1 MDWFEIAWFASYITV
16 FLGLSIFG
24 IHRYTMVYL
33 FLKHS
38 KETPEP
44 KGKFE
49 ELPIITVQLPIFNE
63 MYVVERLIQAVGKI
77 DYPKEKLQIQVLDDS
92 TDETQEI
99 CKKEV
104 EKLKEEG
111 HDAVYIHRVDRTG
124 FKAGALE
131 NGMTTAKGEFIFILD
146 ADFVP
151 DPDILMNMVHHFTD
165 ESVGMVQARWGHM
178 NRRYSLL
185 TRIQAMFLDG
195 HLIME
200 QTARSRSG
208 RFFNFNGTGGMWRK
222 KAISDSG
229 GWQHDTLTEDLDLS
243 YRAQM
248 KGWKFVFLKDVVTPA
263 ELPVDMVGF
272 KSQQH
277 RWTKGSIQTCKKLL
291 STVWR
296 SDQPILNKIEATFHL
311 ASNFTYLLL
320 FLLCILVY
328 PRESAIL
335 QGWVRVVFLD
345 IPIFFTASFSVVLF
359 YLCSQRDLY
368 PGKWWKE
375 IIYLPALLGLGIGMS
390 INNGKAV
397 LEAVFNQESDFIR
410 TPKYGIQSNER
421 QTLKKRRYR
430 ALGSLCLI
438 LEVALAFYF
447 TYLVWYSATIGNY
460 ASMVFLFLFQFG
472 FIYVALGS
480 LNRLL
485 ADRFQQSRG
494 GGDDSNP
501 NPIPA

>member
-1 MDWFEIAWFASYITV
+1 MDWFEIAWFASYVTV
-16 FLGLSIFG
+16 FLGLSLFG
-24 IHRYTMVYL
+24 LHRYAMVFL

-38 KETPEP
+38 KSPPRP
-44 KGKFE
+44 KGSFSD
-49 ELPIITVQLPIFNE
+49 LPTVTVQLPIYNE
-63 MYVVERLIQAVGKI
+63 LHVAERLIRAVGQI
-77 DYPKEKLQIQVLDDS
+77 DYPKDKLQIQVLDDS
-92 TDETQEI
+92 TDDTQAI
-99 CKKEV
+99 CQTEV
-104 EKLKEEG
+104 DALKAAG
-111 HDAVYIHRVDRTG
+111 IDAEYIHRTDRTG

-131 NGMTTAKGEFIFILD
+131 HGLKTATGQFIFILD

-151 DPDILMNMVHHFTD
+151 HPDVLLKMVHHFTD
-165 ESVGMVQARWGHM
+165 DSVGMVQARWGHI
-178 NRRYSLL
+178 NREYSLL

-208 RFFNFNGTGGMWRK
+208 RFFNFNGTGGMWRRE
-222 KAISDSG
+222 AISDSG

-248 KGWKFVFLKDVVTPA
+248 RGWKFVFLKDVVTPA
-263 ELPVDMVGF
+263 ELPVDMDGF

-291 STVWR
+291 GKVWR
-296 SDQPILNKIEATFHL
+296 SEEPFWVKVEATFHL

-320 FLLCILVY
+320 FLLCFLVY

-335 QGWVRVVFLD
+335 QGWVRVLFLD
-345 IPIFFTASFSVVLF
+345 IPIFFTASLSVALF
-359 YLCSQRDLY
+359 YICSQRELY
-368 PGKWWKE
+368 PDRWWRE

-397 LEAVFNQESDFIR
+397 LEALFNRESDFIR
-410 TPKYGIQSNER
+410 TPKYGVTNGGKSWR
-421 QTLKKRRYR
+421 KSSYR
-430 ALGSLCLI
+430 AFRSLNLI
-438 LEVALAFYF
+438 LELALAFYF
-447 TYLVWYSATIGNY
+447 TYLVWYSATHGFY
-460 ASMVFLFLFQFG
+460 ASMVFLILFQFG
-472 FIYVALGS
+472 FIYVAFGS

-485 ADRFQQSRG
+485 PERWQQPFR

-501 NPIPA
+501 NIPVPA